1 MDPTLEAI
9 VKALPFFH
17 QAFFGEVLFSVVDGE
32 KVVAYLPGELDL
44 GIKVGGPFV
53 RNSAAWDAYHT
64 GTDQFR
70 EVAQE
75 QSAFGVP
82 YIVNAV
88 PVRNDS
94 GMIVGAMAVV
104 MSTDRKEKARGVSE
118 ELHAMLRQV
127 GASAETISASLESL
141 AASNQEISNRTGLA
155 KKLADDSGNVVEL
168 VERLANQTRMLA
180 LNGAI
185 LAARAGGEHGRAFGV
200 LVGEIRRLAQ
210 DSSEAAGR
218 IRDTLRDIQAAV
230 GDAALLTSEVSEAA
244 NSQAATLSQLVASIE
259 ELGAASEEVNQLMAS
274 LSKVI

>member
-17 QAFFGEVLFSVVDGE
+17 RAFFGEVLFSVVDGE

-94 GMIVGAMAVV
+94 GNIVG
-104 MSTDRKEKARGVSE
+104 
-118 ELHAMLRQV
+118 
-127 GASAETISASLESL
+127 
-141 AASNQEISNRTGLA
+141 
-155 KKLADDSGNVVEL
+155 L
-168 VERLANQTRMLA
+168 VE
-180 LNGAI
+180 
-185 LAARAGGEHGRAFGV
+185 
-200 LVGEIRRLAQ
+200 EIRRLAQ
-210 DSSEAAGR
+210 DSSESAGR
-218 IRDTLRDIQAAV
+218 IADTLRDIQMAV
-230 GDAALLTSEVSEAA
+230 GDAALLTREVSEAA
-244 NSQAATLSQLVASIE
+244 NSQAAALSQLVASIE
-259 ELGAASEEVNQLMAS
+259 ELRAASEEVNQLMAS
-274 LSKVI
+274 LSKVF